1 MMLFWRVLT
10 TFLVFSALP
19 ASAQGPAPVLPPGYM
34 PVEQSRPLVQRAG
47 PLRVTTD
54 IGDLS
59 AAEKAAV
66 AKLIEAGSIFQRLF
80 ERQLH
85 PQAEA
90 ALAEL
95 KALDAR
101 LGSPEATRN
110 LLTLFRRAHG
120 PTILMP
126 DGSGHVSFLPVE
138 AYVPGHN
145 LYPWGISKGEV
156 EVYVAA
162 HPDDADS
169 ILATRTVVRRAV
181 SESLR
186 ADLAQLAKYP
196 VLDTLHPGLRAGLE
210 RRLVAP
216 DPKVLYAVPYALAYA
231 DEMIRAHA
239 LLNEAADA
247 VQKDDEEFARYLRS
261 RSRDL
266 LSNDYEAGDASWV
279 TSRFKNLNAQIGAYE
294 TYEDELFGTKAFF
307 GLSVMRVRHN
317 ETDALRG
324 ALRGLQ
330 ALEDSLPYA
339 THKSVRADIPIGLY
353 DIIADFGETRGTNTA
368 SIEPNESYIT
378 RRYGRTILIR
388 GSIQLS
394 PAIHDNF
401 RPAWEAVVA
410 PPFRGDYT
418 MRGELNQTL
427 WHEVGHY
434 LGVDRTKDGRAL
446 DIALRENHNLIEELK
461 ADLVSMFVAE
471 GLQQRGYHSA
481 EQLRSV
487 YGAGIHRA
495 LNERKPPR
503 EDPYATMQLMQFNYF
518 MERGVIAF
526 DRASG
531 TISLDYGKLHQT
543 VEAMLREV
551 LALQYQGDKAA
562 TDAFIERYA
571 VWRDDLH
578 GVLGGK
584 ILAASRYKR
593 WLVDY
598 TALGD

>member
-1 MMLFWRVLT
+1 MMRFSRILAALF
-10 TFLVFSALP
+10 VFSAWP
-19 ASAQGPAPVLPPGYM
+19 ALAQGPAPALPPGYM
-34 PVEQSRPLVQRAG
+34 PLEKSRPLVERAG
-47 PLRVTTD
+47 PLRITTD
-54 IGDLS
+54 ISDLS

-66 AKLIEAGSIFQRLF
+66 AKLLEAGAIFQTLY

-110 LLTLFRRAHG
+110 LILLYRRVQG
-120 PTILMP
+120 PIIGLP
-126 DGSGHVSFLPVE
+126 DSGERVAFLPVD
-138 AYVPGHN
+138 AYVPGRN
-145 LYPWGISKGEV
+145 LYPWGISKAEV

-162 HPDDADS
+162 HPDDAAS

-210 RRLVAP
+210 RRLAMP
-216 DPKVLYAVPYALAYA
+216 DPKALYAVPYALAYA

-247 VQKDDEEFARYLRS
+247 VKKDDAEFAGFLRN

-266 LSNDYEAGDASWV
+266 LSNDYESGDAAWV
-279 TSRFKNLNAQIGAYE
+279 TSRFRNLNAQIGAYE
-294 TYEDELFGTKAFF
+294 TYDDELFGAKAFF
-307 GLSVMRVRHN
+307 GLTVMRVRHG
-317 ETDALRG
+317 ETDALRE

-339 THKSVRADIPIGLY
+339 AHKSVRADIPIGLY
-353 DIIADFGETRGTNTA
+353 DIIADFGETRGINAA
-368 SIEPNESYIT
+368 SIEPNEAYIT

-388 GSIQLS
+388 GSIMLS

-410 PPFRGDYT
+410 PPFRGNYT

-446 DIALRENHNLIEELK
+446 DVALQDNHNLIEELK

-471 GLQQRGYHSA
+471 GLQRRGYHTA
-481 EQLRSV
+481 EQLRDV

-495 LNERKPPR
+495 LNETKPQR
-503 EDPYATMQLMQFNYF
+503 EDAYLMKLLMQFNYF
-518 MERGVIAF
+518 MENGLIAF
-526 DRASG
+526 DMAAG
-531 TISLDYGKLHQT
+531 TISIDYARFHQVT
-543 VEAMLREV
+543 GALLRQV
-551 LALQYQGDKAA
+551 LELQYQGDKGA
-562 TDAFIERYA
+562 TDAFIARYA
-571 VWRDDLH
+571 
-578 GVLGGK
+578 
-584 ILAASRYKR
+584 A
-593 WLVDY
+593 
-598 TALGD
+598 